1 MKIIVPMAGI
11 GKRMRP
17 FTFTTPKPLIPIAGK
32 PIVQLLIEEIA
43 SVVKEDIEEIAF
55 IVGHFGEEVEKRLLE
70 IAQSFGAIGK
80 ICYQEEALGTAHA
93 IYCAKD
99 TLEGKVLIA
108 YADTLFKANF
118 NLDENADSVI
128 FVKTVDNPSAFGV
141 VKVDENNKITDFVEK
156 PKDNI
161 SNKAI
166 IGIYYFKEGKQL
178 KNEIE
183 YLIENQIT
191 VGGEYQLTTALEN
204 LKNKNLLIKP
214 GKVYEWLDCGNKN
227 ATVYTNSKILEFEK
241 DEKLIDD
248 SIKNENSIIISPC
261 YIGKNVIL
269 KNSIIGPFVSV
280 GEGCNVTNTIIKN
293 SIVLT
298 NANIENSIL
307 NNSLIGNYS
316 KVKSSSKEL
325 ALGDYSTEL

>member
-1 MKIIVPMAGI
+1 MAGI

-55 IVGHFGEEVEKRLLE
+55 IVGHFGEEVENRLLE
-70 IAQSFGAIGK
+70 IAKSFGAKGK

-99 TLEGKVLIA
+99 TLEGRVLIA

-118 NLDENADSVI
+118 NLDETADSVI

-166 IGIYYFKEGKQL
+166 IGIYYFKEGQQL

-183 YLIENQIT
+183 YLIKNNIT

-241 DEKLIDD
+241 DKKLIDD
-248 SIKNENSIIISPC
+248 TVKNDNSIIISPC
-261 YIGKNVIL
+261 YIGKDVIL
-269 KNSIIGPFVSV
+269 KNCIIGPFVSI
-280 GEGCNVTNTIIKN
+280 GESCSVTNSILKN
-293 SIVLT
+293 SIVLS
-298 NANIENSIL
+298 NVNIENSIL
-307 NNSLIGNYS
+307 NNSLLGNYS
-316 KVKSSSKEL
+316 KVIGSSKEL

>member
-141 VKVDENNKITDFVEK
+141 VKVDQNNKITDFVEK

-269 KNSIIGPFVSV
+269 KSSIIGPFVSV

>member
-55 IVGHFGEEVEKRLLE
+55 IVGHFGEEVENRLLE
-70 IAQSFGAIGK
+70 IAKSFGAKGK

-93 IYCAKD
+93 IYCAKE
-99 TLEGKVLIA
+99 TLEGRVLIA

-118 NLDENADSVI
+118 NLDETADSVI

-141 VKVDENNKITDFVEK
+141 VKVDENNKITDFIEK

-183 YLIENQIT
+183 YLIKNNIT

-241 DEKLIDD
+241 DKKLIDD
-248 SIKNENSIIISPC
+248 SVKNDNSIIISPS
-261 YIGKNVIL
+261 YIGKDVIL
-269 KNSIIGPFVSV
+269 KNCIIGPFVSI

-293 SIVLT
+293 SIVLS
-298 NANIENSIL
+298 NVNIENSIL

-316 KVKSSSKEL
+316 QVKSSSKEL